1 MKMCFKLNFKTL
13 NYLSTELEISVKWI
27 KVNWSVEIRI
37 HETEKYEV
45 YERSESTMVLELI
58 I

>member
-13 NYLSTELEISVKWI
+13 NYLGTELEISVKWI